1 MSIPKEG
8 IEITKRFF
16 LALDTLKNERKIR
29 GIQTFTRAHG
39 INRWNLIT
47 VRNTPD
53 RAALKVEYIHY
64 LCKDY
69 HISTHWII
77 FGTGNFY
84 SQDDTI

>member
-8 IEITKRFF
+8 VEITSRFF
-16 LALDTLKNERKIR
+16 LALETLKNEKKIR
-29 GIQTFTRAHG
+29 GIQTFTRAHN

-47 VRNTPD
+47 VKNNPEK
-53 RAALKVEYIHY
+53 AALKVEYIYY

-69 HISTHWII
+69 HISPHWII

-84 SQDDTI
+84 INYDTI